1 MSSTCLNTA
10 DRVVVQNSE
19 QSHYLVQVLSRVA
32 TVRVV
37 LTQCV
42 YVYMYVCIYRV
53 GQKNRTVF
61 EIR

>member
-10 DRVVVQNSE
+10 NRVIVQNSE

-37 LTQCV
+37 LRQCV
-42 YVYMYVCIYRV
+42 YVYVCVYIQ
-53 GQKNRTVF
+53 GGPKNRTVF